1 MEEARWEP
9 WSILEW
15 SLHVAEIGMTSRF
28 WETIVLVLGRTHNR
42 KKTIEIMRTTLIFAK
57 KQTSKQRCLFLIAS
71 DFNLPVI
78 LSSSCWD
85 LCHLCTLSTY
95 KGRYL
100 KKNEFNFFAKGH
112 WCESLLIKKTIKRPK
127 LKTKST
133 SDFRLGLLG
142 ILGWG
147 GSGVLNK
154 IVDFGGPKWHLES

>member
-1 MEEARWEP
+1 MEEARIEP

-28 WETIVLVLGRTHNR
+28 WETVVLVPGRTHNR

-112 WCESLLIKKTIKRPK
+112 WCESLLIKKQ
-127 LKTKST
+127 ST
-133 SDFRLGLLG
+133 DLNFATLVPSLHFEQDQKYLRLSTRTFRTFRGR
-142 ILGWG
+142 
-147 GSGVLNK
+147 VR
-154 IVDFGGPKWHLES
+154 ES